1 MVWRP
6 LRASSASAAC
16 TASRI
21 SFTPE
26 NTAEIAMNSASKAVA
41 MRRAIVVL
49 PDPGGPQ
56 RIMECGLPDSKARRS
71 GLPGPRRCC
80 WPTTSSIERG
90 RRPRQAVPAAASCR
104 KDRSLLSQY
113 VDALRRHEA
122 ERRRVDLRV
131 AHQVEK
137 TQQGRLT
144 EVVGQLHRLDPAAAQ
159 PHADALEPRFAV
171 AGLRFEPFEAVALAG
186 VAELE
191 RRLDVAR
198 AREQGCR
205 GR

>member
-41 MRRAIVVL
+41 MRRA
-49 PDPGGPQ
+49 
-56 RIMECGLPDSKARRS
+56 
-71 GLPGPRRCC
+71 
-80 WPTTSSIERG
+80 
-90 RRPRQAVPAAASCR
+90 
-104 KDRSLLSQY
+104 
-113 VDALRRHEA
+113 
-122 ERRRVDLRV
+122 
-131 AHQVEK
+131 QV
-137 TQQGRLT
+137 G
-144 EVVGQLHRLDPAAAQ
+144 GQLHRLDPAGAQ
-159 PHADALEPRFAV
+159 PPADALEPRFAV

-205 GR
+205 GRAEGLRQLAHRSLLELPIVD